1 MVLAT
6 LRKYPLVSCACLD
19 FSVHLFVGF
28 ANNTASISVARWGL
42 VCVSANSDVAT
53 VATSGV
59 TALLF
64 DDLAPWISADS
75 FSTFGKVQA
84 LFSISLAAC
93 EELNGGLVRT
103 MLDER
108 LLESTWLAVSDE
120 VGFLKSTKSCRR
132 QSTTSCSVTPSI
144 NCIA

>member
-6 LRKYPLVSCACLD
+6 LRKYSLVSCACLD
-19 FSVHLFVGF
+19 FSVNLFVGF
-28 ANNTASISVARWGL
+28 ANNNTSISVARWGL
-42 VCVSANSDVAT
+42 VCVSANSDLAT

-59 TALLF
+59 ASLVF
-64 DDLAPWISADS
+64 DDLAPGISADS
-75 FSTFGKVQA
+75 FSTFGKVQE

-93 EELNGGLVRT
+93 AVLNGSLVRM

-108 LLESTWLAVSDE
+108 LLESIWLAVSDE